1 MTDNVGIKEAAD
13 YVGCSVAAL
22 RTWKRQGR
30 GPKYF
35 RLGKLLRYR
44 KADLDEWIL
53 DQIATPKP
61 SISSEASNATDAQS
75 PAMTSTPATSTEAW
89 PRATNP
95 PYSSADPR
103 LALLRRRRS
112 QEQ

>member
-1 MTDNVGIKEAAD
+1 MTENVGIKEAAD
-13 YVGCSVAAL
+13 YLGCSVAAL

-44 KADLDEWIL
+44 KTDLDEWIL
-53 DQIATPKP
+53 DQLSIATMTPTTTPTNNHEKRQP
-61 SISSEASNATDAQS
+61 EFAPQEDTPHSSYEPRLSASSRSDS
-75 PAMTSTPATSTEAW
+75 
-89 PRATNP
+89 
-95 PYSSADPR
+95 R
-103 LALLRRRRS
+103 LALLRRRRA

>member
-1 MTDNVGIKEAAD
+1 MTENVGIKEAAD
-13 YVGCSVAAL
+13 YLGCSVAAL

-44 KADLDEWIL
+44 RTDLDEWIL
-53 DQIATPKP
+53 DQLSIATMTPTTTPTKNGENP
-61 SISSEASNATDAQS
+61 QPEFEPQGHTPHSSHEPILS
-75 PAMTSTPATSTEAW
+75 PLSRPDS
-89 PRATNP
+89 
-95 PYSSADPR
+95 R
-103 LALLRRRRS
+103 LALLRRRRA